1 MTDVSENKLVKTTMS
16 NTLTV
21 VAASQPQP
29 LAQASQSDG
38 VEFYSQ
44 ACTSLDAVKTLGD
57 WMAHSGLF
65 GLTKPEQ
72 GFVLALECIASRQ
85 TPLTWKKSNHVINGQ
100 IAMKSEAMLSGL
112 MDAGWEIDWVQFD
125 AQAAIADFCKGQKK
139 VRISFTSEDAKLAGL
154 LPAKPGSGWQK
165 FPAAMMRAR
174 LVSLATRMLDPRITQ
189 GRYCVEEVADFGASA
204 TPPPAPAPTAPTRQT
219 VNVTP
224 ESTFSLVEK
233 LEQILEPHSEAA
245 NAFLISKNLI
255 KPDQNFR
262 DVSTK
267 VANMIIADSEGFISK
282 AKAFANPVTE

>member
-1 MTDVSENKLVKTTMS
+1 MSSNLVPTS
-16 NTLTV
+16 
-21 VAASQPQP
+21 PQP
-29 LAQASQSDG
+29 LTPVSPDT
-38 VEFYSQ
+38 EFYSQ
-44 ACTSLDAVKTLGD
+44 ACTSLDSVKQLGD
-57 WMAHSGLF
+57 WIAHSGMF
-65 GLTKPEQ
+65 GATKPEQ
-72 GFVLALECIASRQ
+72 GYVLALECIASKQ
-85 TPLTWKKSNHVINGQ
+85 TPLSWKKSNHLINGQ

-139 VRISFTSEDAKLAGL
+139 IRISFTSEDAKLAGL

-189 GRYCVEEVADFGASA
+189 GRYCVEEVADFGNIPA
-204 TPPPAPAPTAPTRQT
+204 TPPAAPTITATTRQT

-224 ESTFSLVEK
+224 EPQFSLVEK
-233 LEQILEPHSEAA
+233 LEQILEPHSDIA

-255 KPDQNFR
+255 KEGQNFR

-267 VANMIIADSEGFISK
+267 VANMIIADSDSFLIK
-282 AKAFANPVTE
+282 AKAYSNPTIE